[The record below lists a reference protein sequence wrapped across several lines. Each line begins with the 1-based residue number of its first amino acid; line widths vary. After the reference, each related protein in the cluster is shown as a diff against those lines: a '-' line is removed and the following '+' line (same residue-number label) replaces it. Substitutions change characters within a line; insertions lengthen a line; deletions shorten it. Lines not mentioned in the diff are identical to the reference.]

1 MVHDYDA
8 HSHSP
13 HQHAGHSDTE
23 ADDQLLA
30 LLDLDAEVLHDYW
43 TDALDWVRQAATG
56 TDWHRLLDLGA
67 GTGTGAIGLA
77 ERFDGA
83 EVLAVDSSAESLHRL
98 GEKIA
103 QRGLAVQPVE
113 ADFDAGWPELGTLDL
128 IWASMSLHHLAD
140 PDRTL
145 RQARAATHPGGLIA
159 VAEFPVQLRFLP
171 DDLGIGRP
179 GFEDRAGEL
188 LGQAHRELM
197 PTLGSAWAPRLA
209 GAGWQVFDERDFA
222 IELYPAT
229 HPSAGR
235 YAEGWFSRLSH
246 RLTDVLE
253 PDDQRT
259 LSRLLDPADDHSIRR
274 RTDLHIRGVRTVTL
288 ARNG

>member
-1 MVHDYDA
+1 MSHEHDTHSPA
-8 HSHSP
+8 QHSHGQS
-13 HQHAGHSDTE
+13 
-23 ADDQLLA
+23 DDQLIT

-43 TDALDWVRQAATG
+43 TDALDWVRLAAG
-56 TDWHRLLDLGA
+56 GSGWHRLLDLGA

-77 ERFDGA
+77 RRFDDA
-83 EVLAVDSSAESLHRL
+83 EVLAVDNSSESLHRL
-98 GEKIA
+98 AEKVA
-103 QRGLAVQPVE
+103 QLGLAVRTIE

-128 IWASMSLHHLAD
+128 IWASMSLHHMAD

-145 RQARAATHPGGLIA
+145 RQARAATRPGGLIA

-179 GFEDRAGEL
+179 GFEQRAGEL

-209 GAGWQVFDERDFA
+209 ETGWQVFDERDFA
-222 IELYPAT
+222 IEQNPAT
-229 HPSAGR
+229 HPRAGA
-235 YAEGWFSRLSH
+235 YAECWFSRLSH

-253 PDDQRT
+253 PDDRQT
-259 LSRLLDPADDHSIRR
+259 LARLLDPADPFSIRR
-274 RTDLHIRGVRTVTL
+274 RTDLHIRGVRTITL
-288 ARNG
+288 ARNA

>member
-1 MVHDYDA
+1 MVHDYDS
-8 HSHSP
+8 HSHP
-13 HQHAGHSDTE
+13 HSHAQHSHAQS
-23 ADDQLLA
+23 DDQLLA
-30 LLDLDAEVLHDYW
+30 LLELDAEVLHDYW
-43 TDALDWVRQAATG
+43 TDALDWVRQAAEGTG
-56 TDWHRLLDLGA
+56 WHRLLDLGA

-77 ERFDGA
+77 QRFDNA

-98 GEKIA
+98 QEKVT
-103 QRGLAVQPVE
+103 QLGVAVRPIE
-113 ADFDAGWPELGTLDL
+113 ADFDTGWPELGTLDL
-128 IWASMSLHHLAD
+128 IWASMSLHHMAD
-140 PDRTL
+140 PERTL
-145 RQARAATHPGGLIA
+145 HQARAATRPGGLIA

-179 GFEDRAGEL
+179 GFEERAGEL

-197 PTLGSAWAPRLA
+197 PTLGSAWAPRLTKT
-209 GAGWQVFDERDFA
+209 GWQVFDERDFA
-222 IELYPAT
+222 IEQDPAT

-253 PDDQRT
+253 PDDQGV
-259 LSRLLDPADDHSIRR
+259 LARLLDPTDDYSVRR

>member
-1 MVHDYDA
+1 MVHDQ
-8 HSHSP
+8 HSHP
-13 HQHAGHSDTE
+13 QHSHTQS
-23 ADDQLLA
+23 DDQLLV

-43 TDALDWVRQAATG
+43 TDALNWVRQAAAGTG
-56 TDWHRLLDLGA
+56 WQRLLDLGA
-67 GTGTGAIGLA
+67 GTGTGALGLA
-77 ERFDGA
+77 QRFDTA
-83 EVLAVDSSAESLHRL
+83 EVLAVDSSADSLHRL
-98 GEKIA
+98 GGKAAE
-103 QRGLAVQPVE
+103 QGLAGRVRPIE

-140 PDRTL
+140 PELTL
-145 RQARAATHPGGLIA
+145 RQARAASRSGGLIA

-197 PTLGSAWAPRLA
+197 PTLGSAWSPRLA
-209 GAGWQVFDERDFA
+209 KTGWQVFDERDFV
-222 IELYPAT
+222 IDLDPPT
-229 HPSAGR
+229 DPSAGR

-246 RLTDVLE
+246 RLTEVLE
-253 PDDQRT
+253 PDDQ
-259 LSRLLDPADDHSIRR
+259 LVMAWLLDPADDYSIRR

>member
-1 MVHDYDA
+1 MSHDHDT
-8 HSHSP
+8 HSHS
-13 HQHAGHSDTE
+13 HAYADTQS
-23 ADDQLLA
+23 DDQLLA
-30 LLDLDAEVLHDYW
+30 LLELDAEVLHDYW
-43 TDALDWVRQAATG
+43 TEALDWVRQAADG

-77 ERFDGA
+77 QRFDTA
-83 EVLAVDSSAESLHRL
+83 EVLAVDSSAESLLRL
-98 GEKIA
+98 SEKLVNN
-103 QRGLAVQPVE
+103 GLAERVRPIK

-128 IWASMSLHHLAD
+128 IWASMSLHHMAD
-140 PDRTL
+140 PEWTL
-145 RQARAATHPGGLIA
+145 RLARAATRSGGLIA

-171 DDLGIGRP
+171 YDLGIGRP
-179 GFEDRAGEL
+179 GFEERAGEL
-188 LGQAHRELM
+188 LGQAHRETM

-209 GAGWQVFDERDFA
+209 ETGWQVFDERDFV
-222 IELYPAT
+222 IDLNPPT

-253 PDDQRT
+253 PDDRQT
-259 LSRLLDPADDHSIRR
+259 LARLLDPEDSYSIRR
-274 RTDLHIRGVRTVTL
+274 RTDLHVRGIRTVTL